1 MATEYSMSST
11 ESDSSTKSQ
20 LRAEA
25 PEFIPTLVYNPSD
38 DLPKRELRW
47 QGIHLSLNDIK
58 RGHVDPA
65 ATLSDP
71 ISSEV
76 APSWPYVQDSVSPK
90 QHRRR
95 QRKILQACANF
106 NNAIDSMTNA
116 QRAYVCDSILAQQ
129 SREYRRIQNAARQA
143 FQASIERTICQDLRS
158 LLPGASTSSDN
169 IEGEIMRRAEILAKL
184 PEHQEFIK
192 KNLKRGRY
200 AKQAANV
207 RARRASLRQREMAI
221 PTNSTSSWVRGN
233 ASSSHAGGTRG
244 EIKAATPKVENTTTL
259 AYRPPH
265 KRASSNR
272 FEVFS
277 SMPVSVEE
285 KACNTSDTSS
295 ASAHFK
301 RKKPRKQI
309 PVGHRPVTRSLTSSG
324 NSRNNTIYVG
334 SYNPLFDD
342 HSNFENELLDTAGS
356 ADLNPLNGEDPQAS
370 SGNGSPSSYSESEP
384 SSAEQVLA
392 TNQGQSVEEQMNQM
406 MAALQQKE
414 EELAALRE
422 QVANTRNR
430 TNDVNASTSH
440 NGPHHQPE
448 ITLEAIQRMISEG
461 VKAQYMQTHYSM
473 RPGYVKPYPPEVD
486 MVPFPNN
493 YRQPQFSKFNGTGSP
508 HEHVAHFLAACQD
521 TTHNGALLL
530 RQFVQTL
537 SGPAFTWYSKLAPG
551 SIRTWEQMQDA
562 FLEHFYSTQRTVG
575 ITELTQTLQRTNE
588 KAADFIN
595 RWRNLSL
602 HCPQPITELEAVHMC
617 INNLSPDMAIHL

>member
-1 MATEYSMSST
+1 
-11 ESDSSTKSQ
+11 
-20 LRAEA
+20 
-25 PEFIPTLVYNPSD
+25 
-38 DLPKRELRW
+38 
-47 QGIHLSLNDIK
+47 
-58 RGHVDPA
+58 
-65 ATLSDP
+65 
-71 ISSEV
+71 
-76 APSWPYVQDSVSPK
+76 
-90 QHRRR
+90 
-95 QRKILQACANF
+95 
-106 NNAIDSMTNA
+106 
-116 QRAYVCDSILAQQ
+116 
-129 SREYRRIQNAARQA
+129 
-143 FQASIERTICQDLRS
+143 
-158 LLPGASTSSDN
+158 
-169 IEGEIMRRAEILAKL
+169 MRRAEILAKL

-192 KNLKRGRY
+192 KNSKRGRY

-392 TNQGQSVEEQMNQM
+392 TNQGQSVEE
-406 MAALQQKE
+406 
-414 EELAALRE
+414 
-422 QVANTRNR
+422 
-430 TNDVNASTSH
+430 
-440 NGPHHQPE
+440 
-448 ITLEAIQRMISEG
+448 
-461 VKAQYMQTHYSM
+461 
-473 RPGYVKPYPPEVD
+473 
-486 MVPFPNN
+486 
-493 YRQPQFSKFNGTGSP
+493 
-508 HEHVAHFLAACQD
+508 
-521 TTHNGALLL
+521 
-530 RQFVQTL
+530 
-537 SGPAFTWYSKLAPG
+537 
-551 SIRTWEQMQDA
+551 
-562 FLEHFYSTQRTVG
+562 
-575 ITELTQTLQRTNE
+575 
-588 KAADFIN
+588 
-595 RWRNLSL
+595 
-602 HCPQPITELEAVHMC
+602 
-617 INNLSPDMAIHL
+617 